1 MEYKDYYKVLGVERS
16 ASQDEI
22 KKAYRRLARK
32 YHPDVSKEP
41 DAEARFKEVNEAYE
55 VLGDGEKRK
64 AYDQLGNGWRSGQ
77 DFRPPPDW
85 DAWFGAGGGAPGG
98 GFRSSAGFQEGFS
111 ESDFSEFFESLFGGG
126 ARRTRGHR
134 THRGFSARGEDR
146 VARIG
151 LDLERAYRGGSVPV
165 RLGDRTLQ
173 VKVPAGITPGQRI
186 RLSGQGAPG
195 MGGGPEGDL
204 YLEVQVRPHPHFRL
218 EGRDIHLDLP
228 VTPWE
233 AALGATV
240 SVPTLEGAVEMKI
253 PAGSGSGRRLRLKG
267 RGMPGNPPGD
277 QYVHLQMVTPPAD
290 SDKAKRFYERMR
302 KEMPY
307 DPRQHLTGVAGA

>member
-55 VLGDGEKRK
+55 VLGDAEKRK
-64 AYDQLGNGWRSGQ
+64 AYDQLGSSWRSGQ

-85 DAWFGAGGGAPGG
+85 DAWFGGAAPGG
-98 GFRSSAGFQEGFS
+98 GFRTSAGFQEGFS
-111 ESDFSEFFESLFGGG
+111 ESDFSDFFETLFGGG

-134 THRGFSARGEDR
+134 SHRGFQAPGEDR
-146 VARIG
+146 VARIA
-151 LDLERAYRGGSVPV
+151 LDLERAFRGGSVSV
-165 RLGDRTLQ
+165 RAGNRNLQ
-173 VKVPAGITPGQRI
+173 VKVPAGVIPGQRI
-186 RLSGQGAPG
+186 RLAGQGAPG
-195 MGGGPEGDL
+195 MGGAPAGDL
-204 YLEVQVRPHPHFRL
+204 YLEVQIKPHPHFRL

-228 VTPWE
+228 ITPWE

-240 SVPTLEGAVEMKI
+240 SVPTLQGPVEMKI

-277 QYVHLQMVTPPAD
+277 QYVVLQMVTPPAD
-290 SDKAKRFYERMR
+290 TDKARRFYERMR

-307 DPRQHLTGVAGA
+307 DPRQHLTGMAGA